1 MFTDLIEKSALV
13 RKASQRFNRRD
24 KNFLS
29 TDSIE
34 KSALV
39 KRNHKDSIEETES
52 EMFINSIKKSALV
65 RRVSQKFNRRDRIRD
80 VY

>member
-1 MFTDLIEKSALV
+1 MFIDSMRKSALI
-13 RKASQRFNRRD
+13 RKAH
-24 KNFLS
+24 KNSIEETESEMF

-39 KRNHKDSIEETES
+39 
-52 EMFINSIKKSALV
+52 
-65 RRVSQKFNRRDRIRD
+65 RRISQRFNRRDRIKN